1 MKNLLVLVLMLSVV
15 PIAHATH
22 VRGHYRSNGTYVTPY
37 NRTRANY
44 TKIDNY
50 STRGNYNP
58 YTGRSGNVNPYSY
71 SNTYKRPSYKSVSGI
86 VNN

>member
-44 TKIDNY
+44 TKMDNY
-50 STRGNYNP
+50 STRGNSNP
-58 YTGRSGNVNPYSY
+58 YTGKWGTTNPHRY
-71 SNTYKRPSYKSVSGI
+71 SNTYRTRSYKKL
-86 VNN
+86 